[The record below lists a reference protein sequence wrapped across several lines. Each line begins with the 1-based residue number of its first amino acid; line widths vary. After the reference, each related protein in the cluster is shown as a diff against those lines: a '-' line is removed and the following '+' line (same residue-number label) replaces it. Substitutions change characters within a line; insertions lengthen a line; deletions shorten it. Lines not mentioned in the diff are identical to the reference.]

1 MIVEYNIENE
11 EGMLIQ
17 GKGNYCSKLKKGK
30 LKTKKLLDIIRYI
43 RWTRA
48 SSTISRT
55 SLKLRK
61 FVFTKTWKGA
71 VTLYLKINSGF
82 HARKNSK
89 QQYLKVVMFSDSSF
103 SKKCIYV
110 YDHAAQ
116 ITCWADHPVHG
127 EYFNLIRQKQ
137 GLFILR
143 DHSHI

>member
-1 MIVEYNIENE
+1 
-11 EGMLIQ
+11 MLIQ

-30 LKTKKLLDIIRYI
+30 LKTKTLLKITSYI

-48 SSTISRT
+48 LNTISRA
-55 SLKLRK
+55 SLKLRNMYLPK
-61 FVFTKTWKGA
+61 HGKWPSQH
-71 VTLYLKINSGF
+71 LYLKRNSGY

-137 GLFILR
+137 GLFVLR